1 LRDEIAL
8 FLKCILIL
16 LSEFKMKQNVALA
29 LGSGGAR
36 GLAHIGIIEELERS
50 GFNITSVSGCSI
62 GSLIGGFYA
71 MGKLQEF
78 SDWIC
83 SLKKMDVY
91 NLMDVT
97 ISQSGLLKGE
107 KVFNKMKELIPDI
120 LIEDMNIPYSAVA
133 TDILNRSEVVFDKG
147 SFYKAA
153 RASIAIPAVF
163 TPVEAKHG
171 IIVDGGLLNP
181 VPVNIVRRTGDDLLV
196 AVNLYDCCSDSLN
209 AVQQI
214 DENRKRNDED
224 TDLKPVGFSSTIE
237 YLHKKI
243 KEIIPKSDKQSQG
256 YISLLQLTTSVMISR
271 ISYLTLEVNKPD
283 ILISIPADTAKT
295 FEFHK
300 ATKLIETGRKAA
312 IESIER
318 FNRDQAYIS

>member
-1 LRDEIAL
+1 
-8 FLKCILIL
+8 
-16 LSEFKMKQNVALA
+16 MKQNVALA

-36 GLAHIGIIEELERS
+36 GLAHIGVIEELEKN

-71 MGKLQEF
+71 MGKLQVF

-83 SLKKMDVY
+83 TVKKMDVY
-91 NLMDVT
+91 TLMDVT

-107 KVFNKMKELIPDI
+107 RVFNKMKELIPDV
-120 LIEDMNIPYSAVA
+120 LIEKMDIPFTAVA

-163 TPVEAKHG
+163 TPVEARHG

-181 VPVNIVRRTGDDLLV
+181 IPVNIVRRTGDDLLV
-196 AVNLYDCCSDSLN
+196 AVNLYDYSSDNL
-209 AVQQI
+209 QTGRQI
-214 DENRKRNDED
+214 DEDGDENDEN
-224 TDLKPVGFSSTIE
+224 TDSKSIGSNSTIE

-243 KEIIPKSDKQSQG
+243 KDIIPKGDNQSQG
-256 YISLLQLTTSVMISR
+256 YISLLQLTTSAMISR
-271 ISYLTLEVNKPD
+271 ISFLTLKLNKPD
-283 ILISIPADTAKT
+283 ILINIPAGTAKT
-295 FEFHK
+295 FEFYK
-300 ATKLIETGRKAA
+300 AAKLIETGRKAA
-312 IESIER
+312 AEAIEKFRSHGER
-318 FNRDQAYIS
+318 IS